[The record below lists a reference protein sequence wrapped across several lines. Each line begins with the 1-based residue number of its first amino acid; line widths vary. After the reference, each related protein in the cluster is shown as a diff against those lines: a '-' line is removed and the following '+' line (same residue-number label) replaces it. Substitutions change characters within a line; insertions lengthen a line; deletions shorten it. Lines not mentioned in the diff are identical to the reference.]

1 MRTYKE
7 RFEEVREIAV
17 DALQDYLGG
26 IDCGLKNLSDD
37 LINERKGEGIGYVVD
52 IIRLRTLGEVDAD
65 DYVFHRWIG
74 NLYDKLYRAYE
85 KEAEGNPEARGG
97 AAHG

>member
-7 RFEEVREIAV
+7 RFEEVRGIAV
-17 DALQDYLGG
+17 DALHDHLKGL
-26 IDCGLKNLSDD
+26 DWGLKNLSAD

-52 IIRLRTLGEVDAD
+52 IIRLRTLGAVDAD

-74 NLYDKLYRAYE
+74 NLYDDLYRAYE
-85 KEAEGNPEARGG
+85 KDAEGNPEARGA